1 MASSGLID
9 WERCTSRHRRW
20 TVRMPEEK
28 KDDRFDRPL
37 LGAQGS
43 ARVAESVDTS
53 RTPLEEIEAAK
64 VARVSR
70 KPLYGTTK

>member
-1 MASSGLID
+1 
-9 WERCTSRHRRW
+9 
-20 TVRMPEEK
+20 MPEEK